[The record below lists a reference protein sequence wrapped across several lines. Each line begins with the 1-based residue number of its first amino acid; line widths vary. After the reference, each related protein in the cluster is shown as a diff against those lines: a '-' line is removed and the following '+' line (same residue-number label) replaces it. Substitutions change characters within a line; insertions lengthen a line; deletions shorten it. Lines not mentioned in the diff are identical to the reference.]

1 MTQGEQVLRILLVDH
16 QTLFRAGLKHLLS
29 PLGKSLDVHEADCLD
44 GALECLAPTQHFDLV
59 LIDFQCHG
67 VPGAQTGLSWIDSP
81 ATGSR
86 SQRDSWWHELNT
98 RLDMTAQTSLEC
110 DRSFLRRRY
119 IDRNC
124 PPRTGTSP
132 RTGTLA

>member
-44 GALECLAPTQHFDLV
+44 GALECLAPT
-59 LIDFQCHG
+59 
-67 VPGAQTGLSWIDSP
+67 QTGLSWIDSP